1 MFNANFVVCRS
12 QMESSPMG
20 SSVSSSTAIMLA
32 VGPPS
37 IWRTVRK
44 VRRTGVLMT
53 SKSQK
58 MRYKMTLAPIAKG
71 SNNNQAIS

>member
-1 MFNANFVVCRS
+1 
-12 QMESSPMG
+12 
-20 SSVSSSTAIMLA
+20 MLA
-32 VGPPS
+32 VGPQS
-37 IWRTVRK
+37 IWRMVRK

-58 MRYKMTLAPIAKG
+58 IRYKMTLAPIAKG